1 MQKCVAFAYLRPMF
15 LSSFKGLSREV
26 WWLSGITLINRAGTM
41 VIPFLS
47 LYLTDSKDFSLPQ
60 VGWVMTAFGLGSVGG
75 SYLGG
80 WLTDRIGNY
89 KVMVASL
96 VLSGL
101 CFIALQHFSDFLA
114 LCIAVFI
121 TVTAADLFRPASMV
135 ALRLYSKPENRT
147 RSVTLIRLAINL
159 GFAAGPALGGI
170 IITSAG
176 YNGLFWID
184 GLTCIAAAIV
194 LKLVLHPKRAKP
206 NIETAPLTL
215 QSAYRDRTYAVF
227 VLSMII
233 FGFVFLQLFSTIP
246 LYYRD
251 EHHLTEA
258 QIGLLM
264 ALNGLLIFVMEMPLI
279 KYIETR
285 YTSKIKLIIWGC
297 ALVALSYFV
306 FNLNGWMGVL
316 LISMLLITIG
326 EMLVFP
332 FSNAF
337 AMDRSKR
344 GKQGQYMAL
353 YMMAFS
359 VSHIF
364 GHNSG
369 MQLIDKLG
377 YATTWYLMGSMQI
390 VGILCLVWLIRRM
403 NTERE
408 ETLVEQPTAA

>member
-1 MQKCVAFAYLRPMF
+1 MF
-15 LSSFKGLSREV
+15 RSSFAGLSREV

-47 LYLTDSKDFSLPQ
+47 LYLTDAKNFTLPQ
-60 VGWVMTAFGLGSVGG
+60 VGWVMTAFGLGSTCG
-75 SYLGG
+75 SYFGG

-89 KVMVASL
+89 KVMVTSL

-101 CFIALQHFSDFLA
+101 CFIALQLFSDFYA
-114 LCIAVFI
+114 LCIGVFI

-135 ALRLYSKPENRT
+135 ALRHYSKPENRT

-159 GFAAGPALGGI
+159 GFAAGPALGGLI
-170 IITSAG
+170 IFSAG
-176 YNGLFWID
+176 YNALFWID
-184 GLTCIAAAIV
+184 GLTCIAAALV
-194 LKLVLHPKRAKP
+194 LKLALHPKRAKP
-206 NIETAPLTL
+206 NHETAPPTL
-215 QSAYRDRTYAVF
+215 QSAYRDSTYAVF
-227 VLSMII
+227 VLSMVI

-251 EHHLTEA
+251 AHNLTEA
-258 QIGLLM
+258 QIGLMM
-264 ALNGLLIFVMEMPLI
+264 ALNGLLIFVIEMPLI
-279 KYIETR
+279 KYLESR
-285 YTSKIKLIIWGC
+285 YTSKIMLIVWGC
-297 ALVALSYFV
+297 VLVALSYFV

-316 LISMLLITIG
+316 IISMLLATLG

-337 AMDRSKR
+337 AMDRSQR

-359 VSHIF
+359 VAHIF

-369 MQLIDKLG
+369 MQLINAFG
-377 YATTWYLMGSMQI
+377 YATTWYVMGGLQL
-390 VGILCLVWLIRRM
+390 VGIACLVWLMRRVK
-403 NTERE
+403 NEVTHSAHI
-408 ETLVEQPTAA
+408 P

>member
-1 MQKCVAFAYLRPMF
+1 MFRASFA
-15 LSSFKGLSREV
+15 GLSREV

-47 LYLTDSKDFSLPQ
+47 LYLTQAKNFTLPQ
-60 VGWVMTAFGLGSVGG
+60 VGWVMTAFGLGSVCG

-96 VLSGL
+96 TLSGL
-101 CFIALQHFSDFLA
+101 CFIALQQFSDFYA
-114 LCIAVFI
+114 LCIGVFI

-159 GFAAGPALGGI
+159 GFAAGPALGGL

-184 GLTCIAAAIV
+184 GLTCIAAAVV

-206 NIETAPLTL
+206 NLETAPPTL
-215 QSAYRDRTYAVF
+215 QSAYRDSTYAVF
-227 VLSMII
+227 VLSMVI

-251 EHHLTEA
+251 AHNLTEA
-258 QIGLLM
+258 QIGLMM
-264 ALNGLLIFVMEMPLI
+264 ALNGLLIFVIEMPLI
-279 KYIETR
+279 KYLESR

-297 ALVALSYFV
+297 ALVAASYFV

-316 LISMLLITIG
+316 IISMVLVTIG

-337 AMDRSKR
+337 AMDRAQR

-369 MQLIDKLG
+369 MQLIHNFG
-377 YATTWYLMGSMQI
+377 YATTWYLMGALQLA
-390 VGILCLVWLIRRM
+390 GIACLLWLMRRIK
-403 NTERE
+403 NEAN
-408 ETLVEQPTAA
+408 QPTHIP